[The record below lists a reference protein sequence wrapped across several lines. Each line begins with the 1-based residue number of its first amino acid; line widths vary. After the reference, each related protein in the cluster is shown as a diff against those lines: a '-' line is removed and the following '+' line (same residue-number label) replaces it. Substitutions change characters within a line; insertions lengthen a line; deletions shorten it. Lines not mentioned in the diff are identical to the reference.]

1 MDNEQ
6 LNDNLETTTEENAEE
21 NKETQTSEEEKES
34 FTKEELA
41 EYVKAELEKQK
52 KAEEERKKQEE
63 EDKKLTQKQREERD
77 LKNAQMKLKVDRL
90 NFDISVY
97 RNSLSLQKDDT
108 LDKLLNVQTF
118 VNSETAYEDAK
129 AFIDNYKVAIDAA
142 YNKGK
147 NEAETE
153 FNKLKMQGREVFEGV
168 NGNQKIN
175 GQITDFDSFYNSI
188 TD

>member
-1 MDNEQ
+1 MRWITTLNGEQ
-6 LNDNLETTTEENAEE
+6 MNDNLETTTEENVEE

-97 RNSLSLQKDDT
+97 RNSLNLQKDDG
-108 LDKLLNVQTF
+108 
-118 VNSETAYEDAK
+118 TAALCDGAGSGYGWSCK
-129 AFIDNYKVAIDAA
+129 
-142 YNKGK
+142 
-147 NEAETE
+147 
-153 FNKLKMQGREVFEGV
+153 R
-168 NGNQKIN
+168 
-175 GQITDFDSFYNSI
+175 TD
-188 TD
+188 